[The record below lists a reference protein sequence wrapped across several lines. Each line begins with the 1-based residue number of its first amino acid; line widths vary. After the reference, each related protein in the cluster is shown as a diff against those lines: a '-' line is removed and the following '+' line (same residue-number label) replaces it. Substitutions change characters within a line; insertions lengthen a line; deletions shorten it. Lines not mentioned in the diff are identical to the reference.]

1 MVKCKNLRIKS
12 LRGNKVEYIV
22 GNLNELYQFRIL
34 GDCRMEGTRAVYKVE
49 LAGGNTQGCPA
60 ERLLAG
66 ERFSIEAAFVEE
78 ELSRKVGDIRFSTP
92 ISLRNEWSTIRIQH
106 KVTGSMLNKKL
117 AIGIPMASTTETGEK
132 VTKVANMWM
141 HYVDWELECQ
151 FADYKNNAM
160 MFGRSNRNANGEYT
174 NIGKSGSVI
183 KTGAGLLEQMEVGNT
198 FYYTDFSLALLENAL
213 YELSAGKLEF
223 GQRYFLIKTGER
235 GALQF
240 HKEVLREVS
249 GWTQF
254 VLDNASVGVVRKSSS
269 ELHQNALGAGFQF
282 VEYLAPNGVRV
293 KIEVDPWYDDDVRN
307 KIMHPNGGVAQSY
320 RYDIMDIGTSDQP
333 NIFKCKIKGWNE
345 LRGYQ
350 QKSAA

>member
-1 MVKCKNLRIKS
+1 
-12 LRGNKVEYIV
+12 
-22 GNLNELYQFRIL
+22 
-34 GDCRMEGTRAVYKVE
+34 
-49 LAGGNTQGCPA
+49 
-60 ERLLAG
+60 
-66 ERFSIEAAFVEE
+66 
-78 ELSRKVGDIRFSTP
+78 
-92 ISLRNEWSTIRIQH
+92 
-106 KVTGSMLNKKL
+106 
-117 AIGIPMASTTETGEK
+117 
-132 VTKVANMWM
+132 
-141 HYVDWELECQ
+141 
-151 FADYKNNAM
+151 
-160 MFGRSNRNANGEYT
+160 
-174 NIGKSGSVI
+174 
-183 KTGAGLLEQMEVGNT
+183 MEVGNT

-223 GQRYFLIKTGER
+223 GNRYFLIKTGER

-254 VLDNASVGVVRKSSS
+254 VLDNSSTNVVSKSSS
-269 ELHQNALGAGFQF
+269 QLHQNALAAGFQF

-350 QKSAA
+350 QRTAA

>member
-1 MVKCKNLRIKS
+1 
-12 LRGNKVEYIV
+12 
-22 GNLNELYQFRIL
+22 
-34 GDCRMEGTRAVYKVE
+34 
-49 LAGGNTQGCPA
+49 
-60 ERLLAG
+60 
-66 ERFSIEAAFVEE
+66 
-78 ELSRKVGDIRFSTP
+78 
-92 ISLRNEWSTIRIQH
+92 
-106 KVTGSMLNKKL
+106 
-117 AIGIPMASTTETGEK
+117 
-132 VTKVANMWM
+132 
-141 HYVDWELECQ
+141 
-151 FADYKNNAM
+151 
-160 MFGRSNRNANGEYT
+160 
-174 NIGKSGSVI
+174 
-183 KTGAGLLEQMEVGNT
+183 MEVGNT

-254 VLDNASVGVVRKSSS
+254 VLDNASTGVIRKSNS

-282 VEYLAPNGVRV
+282 VEYLAPNGVKV

-307 KIMHPNGGVAQSY
+307 KIMHPRGGVAQSY

-350 QKSAA
+350 WGLRNPFTGQVDNFNMSYDEDSAVIHKMDKLGVCVLDPTRTMSLIPAILQG